1 MDINIIHNEDCL
13 VTMKTKIDKKSIDI
27 VLTSPPYN
35 MTKRKGG
42 YADKQPRYDSYN
54 DWQDEETY
62 LNWTVDVFN
71 SFDEILK
78 SNGVILYNFSYSI
91 ENPALPYSIVCQIL
105 KNTPFTIADT
115 IIWKKNHAI
124 PHPASYNRLNRIF
137 EFIYVICRKDEILTF
152 EANKDVASVS
162 STGQNY
168 YEIIDN
174 FIVAKN
180 NDGSNPYNKATY
192 STELCDKLLGIY
204 AKDNSV
210 VYDPFMGT
218 GTTAL
223 SCINRNFKYIG
234 SELSLQ
240 QIEYFNHRIQ
250 LEETKS
256 EIEENKRRLKQEKE
270 KERAEREA
278 EKNKRKQKKEKN
290 GKKSIDKS
298 DLGRYAGEL
307 HLGEN

>member
-1 MDINIIHNEDCL
+1 MELNKIHNEDCL
-13 VTMKTKIDKKSIDI
+13 ITMNTKIDEKSIDI

-42 YADKQPRYDSYN
+42 YADKQPRYDAYN

-62 LNWTVDVFN
+62 LKWTVDIFN
-71 SFDEILK
+71 SFDRILK
-78 SNGVILYNFSYSI
+78 KNGVILYNFSYSI
-91 ENPALPYSIVCQIL
+91 ENPSLPYTIICEIL
-105 KNTPFTIADT
+105 NGTPFTIADT
-115 IIWKKNHAI
+115 IIWKKNNAI

-152 EANKDVASVS
+152 EANKDVASTS
-162 STGQNY
+162 KTGQNY

-174 FIVAKN
+174 FIVARN

-204 AKDNSV
+204 AKDDAV

-218 GTTAL
+218 GTTGL
-223 SCINRNFKYIG
+223 SCLHKNLKYIG

-240 QIEYFNHRIQ
+240 QIEYFNNRLL
-250 LEETKS
+250 LEETKK
-256 EIEENKRRLKQEKE
+256 EIEENKKLLKEQKE
-270 KERAEREA
+270 KERADREA
-278 EKNKRKQKKEKN
+278 EKNKKLNKK
-290 GKKSIDKS
+290 KKSITN
-298 DLGRYAGEL
+298 
-307 HLGEN
+307 ENTD